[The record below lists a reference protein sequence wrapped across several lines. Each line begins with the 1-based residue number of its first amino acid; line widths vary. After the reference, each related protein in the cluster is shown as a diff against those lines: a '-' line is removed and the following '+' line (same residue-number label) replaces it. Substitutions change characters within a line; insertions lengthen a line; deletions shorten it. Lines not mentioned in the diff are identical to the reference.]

1 MPTLDYKMLF
11 ALTGMTVAHV
21 ITALTA
27 APPALFLAT
36 TAGLL
41 GVLIWTGWSIW
52 HRSHSVNDHEATL
65 QKNRELLDELG
76 VSATS
81 EMGEVR
87 GDVDRVTAL
96 VREAAEEVS
105 AAGTRLVTIVSD
117 LPHPAREA
125 YVGLDNARAGRT
137 AAWFL
142 QKWLGLRDRARIL
155 VPIRNDRFRGEEVFD
170 TLGLNV
176 KECAEWVDHSPVMT
190 QFRSHLFSRIV
201 PIVKDIGLWGDK
213 VQKAFERQ
221 QIEIAPLAFMRGRTL
236 NHAFVILDEAQNTTP
251 EQMKM
256 FLTRIGF
263 GSKAVVTGDVSQI
276 DLPRTQLSGL
286 IDAERVLKRVQ
297 GIAIT
302 RLSSADVVRH
312 PLVARIVDAYD
323 ARSPGPDDA
332 PPVKRPRR
340 SAAA

>member
-76 VSATS
+76 VSAMS

-221 QIEIAPLAFMRGRTL
+221 QIEIEVQQLMQETL
-236 NHAFVILDEAQNTTP
+236 ENYEAGIEMMNRLQ
-251 EQMKM
+251 
-256 FLTRIGF
+256 LIRR
-263 GSKAVVTGDVSQI
+263 AVSLGDAETLIQHPASMTHSTYTEEERLEHGI
-276 DLPRTQLSGL
+276 SNGL
-286 IDAERVLKRVQ
+286 I
-297 GIAIT
+297 
-302 RLSSADVVRH
+302 RLSVGLEDVDDILADLEAA
-312 PLVARIVDAYD
+312 LV
-323 ARSPGPDDA
+323 
-332 PPVKRPRR
+332 
-340 SAAA
+340 